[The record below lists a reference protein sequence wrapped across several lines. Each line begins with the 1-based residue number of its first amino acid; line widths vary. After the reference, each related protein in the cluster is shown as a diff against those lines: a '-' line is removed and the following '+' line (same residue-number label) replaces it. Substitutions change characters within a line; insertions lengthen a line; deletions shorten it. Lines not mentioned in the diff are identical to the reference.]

1 MRASNDVEYTVILL
15 ITDGGVADF
24 QETKQ
29 ALVKMS
35 KQPISV
41 VLVRNICYQP
51 QAGFRFLL

>member
-15 ITDGGVADF
+15 ITDGGITDF

-41 VLVRNICYQP
+41 VLVRNS
-51 QAGFRFLL
+51 L